1 MKVNRFTEAIR
12 MLYYLRNAL
21 HRLCHN
27 ETFEMT
33 TRLTWAFCWALL
45 PLFLYTALI
54 GKGPTTIESVIFFAI
69 AYAAYMGFRLPV
81 DKICWKSLRSNLG
94 YSSAIFF
101 TAWVAR
107 DITGDAQFTNEV
119 IAFIEG
125 NIGQL
130 LYFGIVFVVLTG
142 VFGFIFSFRPQPS
155 EWEMAHGSRVSPDDQ
170 KFFGPWTRLE
180 KNDSEVI
187 AAHEAGHAVVL
198 GLFQYTLPDLT
209 VAMDT
214 LVSGQPIGG
223 YCAGPWKR
231 GNFKTRSYSELEM
244 IVLLAGVEAEELL
257 LGERTSGATS
267 DYRRW
272 LEMAERFLA
281 TDLNSIFYIRPE
293 NDSQKAHNDLQLR
306 TLKINQANMA
316 RKILEANI
324 GVLQEIR
331 DGILAKRKL
340 KGQEVLDLLSKVVS
354 VEGCPV
360 ISERTKALY
369 IPKPTHEV

>member
-1 MKVNRFTEAIR
+1 MF
-12 MLYYLRNAL
+12 YFLRNAL
-21 HRLCHN
+21 HRLCQN

-33 TRLTWAFCWALL
+33 ARLILAFGWALL
-45 PLFLYTALI
+45 PLFLYTCLI

-69 AYAAYMGFRLPV
+69 ASAAYMGFRLPV

-125 NIGQL
+125 NIGKL
-130 LYFGIVFVVLTG
+130 LYFAIVFSVLTG

-155 EWEMAHGSRVSPDDQ
+155 QWEMAHGTRVSPDDQ
-170 KFFGPWTRLE
+170 QFFGPWTRLH
-180 KNDSEVI
+180 KNDAEVI

-198 GLFQYTLPDLT
+198 GLFRYDLPDLST
-209 VAMDT
+209 AMET
-214 LVSGQPIGG
+214 LISGQPIGG

-231 GNFKTRSYSELEM
+231 GNFKTRAFAELEM
-244 IVLLAGVEAEELL
+244 IVFLAGVEAEELL
-257 LGERTSGATS
+257 LGERTSGAIS

-281 TDLNSIFYIRPE
+281 TDLHSIFYIRPE
-293 NDSQKAHNDLQLR
+293 TDIQKAHNDLQLR

-324 GVLQEIR
+324 GILEEIR
-331 DGILAKRKL
+331 DGILAKRKV
-340 KGQEVLDLLSKVVS
+340 KGQELLDLLSKVVS
-354 VEGCPV
+354 VDGCPV
-360 ISERTKALY
+360 ISERTKASY
-369 IPKPTHEV
+369 IPKPTYEK